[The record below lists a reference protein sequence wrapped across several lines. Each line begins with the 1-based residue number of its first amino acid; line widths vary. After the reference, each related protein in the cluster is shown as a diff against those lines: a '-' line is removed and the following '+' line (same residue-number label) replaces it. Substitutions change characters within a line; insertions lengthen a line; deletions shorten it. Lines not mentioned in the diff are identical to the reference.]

1 MNEHVNKRT
10 CEQQLLKDSVITIIM
25 KESCYVRLISKS
37 MLRVFTYITSF
48 KPHNHLMRR
57 GLL

>member
-25 KESCYVRLISKS
+25 KESCEAYFQVYVKSLYIHHLI
-37 MLRVFTYITSF
+37 
-48 KPHNHLMRR
+48 
-57 GLL
+57 